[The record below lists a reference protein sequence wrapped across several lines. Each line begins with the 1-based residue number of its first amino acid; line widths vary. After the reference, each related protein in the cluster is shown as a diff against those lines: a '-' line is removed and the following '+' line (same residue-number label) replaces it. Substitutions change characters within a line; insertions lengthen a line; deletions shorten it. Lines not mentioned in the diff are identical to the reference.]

1 MKDNAYAA
9 LVSANTNRQA
19 TTTGI
24 YTAFKASPNVYKPVA
39 CCRLPVGAASRA
51 RTHDILITGQA
62 LYQLSYDSTE
72 HNLIIQQRTLCV
84 QP

>member
-9 LVSANTNRQA
+9 LAGANTNIEAYCALHQEPLA
-19 TTTGI
+19 AIG
-24 YTAFKASPNVYKPVA
+24 FD
-39 CCRLPVGAASRA
+39 VGAASRA

-72 HNLIIQQRTLCV
+72 HNLIIQRRKLRV